1 MPENGDTGRRLR
13 AVLDALLGVP
23 AADVS
28 GAERLDELAPIDS
41 LSLAELAAA
50 LDREFGVVVPGE
62 ALTAAL
68 RVADLEELLT
78 ALRAESTA

>member
-1 MPENGDTGRRLR
+1 MPDDDDTGRRLR

-23 AADVS
+23 ASALS
-28 GAERLDELAPIDS
+28 GDERLDELAPIDS

-62 ALTAAL
+62 ELTSAL
-68 RVADLEELLT
+68 RVAELEDLLVL
-78 ALRAESTA
+78 LRAESTA